1 MESSGACCPVN
12 GGYSTGTR
20 CADRDRKSAITSR
33 MIVKPGKFATLTGTA
48 AALLVALCTPV
59 TLRADLASA
68 AHGDSVEA
76 EFRGCDM
83 AGRCLFS
90 VESSLMPGETL
101 LRVHPNGV
109 LQPDDDVLAALALR
123 DRLNALLANM
133 IHQVK
138 RIGLHDL
145 RVQPDGTFAATV
157 TVHGVDIGTDST
169 LVALRA
175 KKIRRPKPPD

>member
-20 CADRDRKSAITSR
+20 CVDRGRISAITSL
-33 MIVKPGKFATLTGTA
+33 MILKPGKFAVLTGTA

-59 TLRADLASA
+59 TLRADSARA

-76 EFRGCDM
+76 EFHGCDV

-90 VESSLMPGETL
+90 IESPSMPGEPL
-101 LRVHPNGV
+101 LRVRPNGV
-109 LQPDDDVLAALALR
+109 LLPDDDVLDALALR

-145 RVQPDGTFAATV
+145 RVQTDGTFAATV
-157 TVHGVDIGTDST
+157 TVHGVDIASDST
-169 LVALRA
+169 IRELRT
-175 KKIRRPKPPD
+175 KKIRRPSPPD